1 MIEKINIVSNNLS
14 DKEKTKLPKFY
25 ATLSLTS
32 EEDLKNV
39 LSFLDSNGIKVTK
52 ANELKLL
59 TNNVD
64 ELRNKLNILESVGE
78 KELAI
83 KEPKRLNNNILDII
97 KRINYCKAHN
107 VEYKDAEGK
116 YMVFL
121 FSTTKW
127 KNEVES
133 KGLDAATVQE
143 IEPATKLEEQKT
155 GPVVTPSVE
164 TEGKKA
170 TDEFDNYSKIRE
182 ELEATRKALE
192 NEFDF
197 TSFEDLGGPQR

>member
-116 YMVFL
+116 YMIFL

-127 KNEVES
+127 KSEVES
-133 KGLDAATVQE
+133 KGLDTTPVVE
-143 IEPATKLEEQKT
+143 TE
-155 GPVVTPSVE
+155 PVVTPSVE
-164 TEGKKA
+164 AEETKD
-170 TDEFDNYSKIRE
+170 TNEFDNYSKIRE

>member
-1 MIEKINIVSNNLS
+1 MLNNINIITNNLS
-14 DKEKTKLPKFY
+14 DKEKNKLSKFY
-25 ATLSLTS
+25 ATLSLIS
-32 EEDLKNV
+32 EEELNNTLD
-39 LSFLDSNGIKVTK
+39 FLNSNGIKITK

-59 TNNVD
+59 TNSVD
-64 ELRNKLNILESVGE
+64 ELKNKLNILESVGE
-78 KELAI
+78 KDLAV

-107 VEYKDAEGK
+107 VDYKDSEGK
-116 YMVFL
+116 YYSFL

-127 KNEVES
+127 KEEVEF
-133 KGLDAATVQE
+133 KNLDSQTPIKEDTA
-143 IEPATKLEEQKT
+143 IDNIDLNKEEM
-155 GPVVTPSVE
+155 VSPSVE
-164 TEGKKA
+164 EVKENKD
-170 TDEFDNYSKIRE
+170 DEYYSKIRE

>member
-116 YMVFL
+116 YMIFL

-127 KNEVES
+127 KSEVES
-133 KGLDAATVQE
+133 KGLDTTPVVE
-143 IEPATKLEEQKT
+143 TEPAISLEEEKT
-155 GPVVTPSVE
+155 EPVVTPSVE
-164 TEGKKA
+164 AEETKD
-170 TDEFDNYSKIRE
+170 TNEFDNYSKIRE